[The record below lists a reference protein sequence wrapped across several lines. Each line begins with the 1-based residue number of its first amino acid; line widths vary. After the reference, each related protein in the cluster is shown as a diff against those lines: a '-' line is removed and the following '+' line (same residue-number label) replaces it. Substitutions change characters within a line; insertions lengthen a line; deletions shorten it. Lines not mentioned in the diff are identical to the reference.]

1 MTQDGNQNVEAQLH
15 ELTLEFER
23 RRQAILAASIQPLR
37 DELRGLEAEIAGMTN
52 KADHLRAQIDKMLGV
67 KSAKTGRVRT
77 KRPSMSMDEKR
88 AKIAE
93 ILREERVQTGL
104 PVKAV
109 ADRFQKEA
117 NLTPA
122 DLSPK
127 KLPEYL
133 PNGIS
138 VEGANRRK
146 IFVVR

>member
-1 MTQDGNQNVEAQLH
+1 MALDGNHNVDAQLA
-15 ELTLEFER
+15 ELAAEFER
-23 RRQAILAASIQPLR
+23 RRQAILAASIQPLK
-37 DELRGLEAEIAGMTN
+37 DELRAVEAEIAGLNN

-77 KRPSMSMDEKR
+77 KRPSLSMDEKR
-88 AKIAE
+88 AKIAA
-93 ILREERVQTGL
+93 ILQEERVQTGL

-109 ADRFQKEA
+109 AARFQKEA

-127 KLPEYL
+127 KLPEFL
-133 PNGIS
+133 PNGIT
-138 VEGANRRK
+138 VEGANRKK

>member
-1 MTQDGNQNVEAQLH
+1 MVHDSNQNVDAQLA
-15 ELTLEFER
+15 ELAAEFER

-37 DELRGLEAEIAGMTN
+37 DELRSVDAEIAGLSN

-67 KSAKTGRVRT
+67 KSAKTGRVRS

-104 PVKAV
+104 PVKAI
-109 ADRFQKEA
+109 ASRFQKEA

-127 KLPEYL
+127 KLPEFL
-133 PNGIS
+133 PHGIT
-138 VEGANRRK
+138 VEGANRKK